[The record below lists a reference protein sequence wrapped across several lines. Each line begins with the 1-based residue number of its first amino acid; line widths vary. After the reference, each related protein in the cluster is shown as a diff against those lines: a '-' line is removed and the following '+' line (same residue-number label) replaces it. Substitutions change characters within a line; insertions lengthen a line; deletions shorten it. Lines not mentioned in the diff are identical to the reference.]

1 MFTYNKGNWLS
12 KDKNETIDSFI
23 TKKYNILLNK
33 FDELEEKNELDEKI
47 SEKFNIF
54 ARNYQDKEAQKNTK
68 NEIMLMMY
76 RKNWFLNQ
84 FFC

>member
-54 ARNYQDKEAQKNTK
+54 ARNYQD

-84 FFC
+84 FFR